1 MKSLGDLFKLP
12 IKIEIFACL
21 NNHKNMQKGCDVKV
35 LPFLKCFKN
44 SQLYIIM
51 IKCCQNVLHTMSNLK

>member
-21 NNHKNMQKGCDVKV
+21 NNHKDMQKGCDVKV
-35 LPFLKCFKN
+35 LPFLKCYKN
-44 SQLYIIM
+44 SHQF
-51 IKCCQNVLHTMSNLK
+51 